1 MSSIVSR
8 SPPFSGSV
16 SHSNERRW
24 IAIRLGTSRT
34 LFRRAKLRRTRGAS
48 TAGTRAT
55 PSRGRNFGGDRG
67 EAVRG
72 HADAPRYHTDRR
84 PPPMGAVDSHG
95 PRSGA
100 PYVAGERRWGAGG
113 AYR

>member
-1 MSSIVSR
+1 MSSIVSLR
-8 SPPFSGSV
+8 PPVSGSV

-24 IAIRLGTSRT
+24 IAMRLGTSRT

-48 TAGTRAT
+48 TAGTGAT
-55 PSRGRNFGGDRG
+55 PSRGRKSGGDRG

-100 PYVAGERRWGAGG
+100 PYVAGDARLESGCD
-113 AYR
+113 